1 MNVILKVGR
10 GVGMWRAN
18 IAARFNAMPKVR
30 QSAILWGLAL
40 TAATIISL
48 AIPDPAYAQ
57 NLESFASKVRGLLSS
72 TLLRSLAVIAVIV
85 TGLLWFTGRASTA
98 VLVTVII
105 GIAIVFSADS
115 IVGIIAG

>member
-10 GVGMWRAN
+10 DLLLRRTQCT
-18 IAARFNAMPKVR
+18 IRYNAMSKAR
-30 QSAILWGLAL
+30 QSVALWGVTL
-40 TAATIISL
+40 TMTLIIFVAS
-48 AIPDPAYAQ
+48 PEPAYAQ
-57 NLESFASKVRGLLSS
+57 NLESFASNVRGLLSS
-72 TLLRSLAVIAVIV
+72 TLLRTLAVIAVII